1 MIQFFRYPLT
11 KYFPKSAL
19 RPETIKAEGLYMDGF
34 LHSHFFETH
43 FIVFNYLKYSVLLD
57 ILNSHFS

>member
-34 LHSHFFETH
+34 LYSHFF
-43 FIVFNYLKYSVLLD
+43 
-57 ILNSHFS
+57 